1 MVGWHAGAIGS
12 KRAGRW
18 QGSALVNLESPD
30 FELNDMGVL
39 QSADDIDLSTDV
51 RRAVTTPSGNV
62 QSWDVGAGA
71 TTGWNFGGLRKPLD
85 LRASGNIASAASS
98 AASIAVGVST
108 PGGSDDL
115 TRGGPGMRTGWA
127 ESVKLT
133 ATSPRGRARQLQAA
147 LTAQLS
153 STLQQGIAA
162 SMTANWRVV
171 PALRLDLTPQ
181 ITWTETH
188 RQYVTDLTDAG
199 GGERTFDTRYVFGH
213 LHRKEASLELRA
225 TWSLSPDLVVT
236 LYAQPFVSVGRYDRL
251 GELAAA
257 GSGTVRWY
265 EATSRAGAMRLIS
278 DGDTAFAVD
287 EPDFT
292 VASLRSTAVLRWQ
305 LTPGSTLFVVWQQ
318 SRQGDAAG
326 AEPLHSAAP
335 DVVTRP
341 GIHTFAIKLSY
352 WFG

>member
-1 MVGWHAGAIGS
+1 
-12 KRAGRW
+12 
-18 QGSALVNLESPD
+18 
-30 FELNDMGVL
+30 
-39 QSADDIDLSTDV
+39 
-51 RRAVTTPSGNV
+51 
-62 QSWDVGAGA
+62 
-71 TTGWNFGGLRKPLD
+71 
-85 LRASGNIASAASS
+85 
-98 AASIAVGVST
+98 
-108 PGGSDDL
+108 
-115 TRGGPGMRTGWA
+115 MRTGWA

-147 LTAQLS
+147 ITAQLS

-162 SMTANWRVV
+162 SATANWRVV

-188 RQYVTDLTDAG
+188 RQYVTRVDEADAG
-199 GGERTFDTRYVFGH
+199 GGERTFGARYVFGH

-236 LYAQPFVSVGRYDRL
+236 LYAQPFLSVGRYDRL

-257 GSGTVRWY
+257 GSGSVRWY
-265 EATSRAGAMRLIS
+265 EATARAQAMRQIT
-278 DGDTAFAVD
+278 DGDAGFAID

-292 VASLRSTAVLRWQ
+292 VSSLRSTAVLRWQ

-318 SRQGDAAG
+318 ARRGDAVG
-326 AEPLHSAAP
+326 SEPLHSAAP

-341 GIHTFAIKLSY
+341 GVHTFAIKLSY